1 MKILVIGA
9 NGQIGK
15 RLVRLLADSDHDVRA
30 MVRKKE
36 QRAGLEALGAEVVL
50 GNLEGEFEHSLE
62 GCDAVVF
69 TAGSGPSTGADKTI
83 LIDMWGAMKTM
94 DACTEKGIKR
104 YIMVSSRNAGDPDN
118 GPAKI
123 RHYNVAKHIA
133 DEHLRNSNL
142 DYTILRPGKLTD
154 DKGTG
159 HITTTRPESDLQS
172 ISRDDVAACIVFC
185 LDNAGTIGKTVELYQ
200 GDRTISEALI

>member
-1 MKILVIGA
+1 MKILIIGA

-15 RLVRLLADSDHDVRA
+15 RLTKLLADSNHHIRA
-30 MVRKKE
+30 MVRKEE
-36 QRAGLEALGAEVVL
+36 QRPGLEALGAEVVP
-50 GNLEGEFEHSLE
+50 GDLEGDFDHALD

-94 DACTEKGIKR
+94 DACINKSVKR
-104 YIMVSSRNAGDPDN
+104 FIMVSSRNAGDPDN

-133 DEHLRNSNL
+133 DEYLQRSNL

-154 DKGTG
+154 DEGTG
-159 HITTTRPESDLQS
+159 HITITRPDSDRQS
-172 ISRDDVAACIVFC
+172 ITRDDVAACIVFC
-185 LDNAGTIGKTVELYQ
+185 LENPGTIGTIAELYQ
-200 GDRTISEALI
+200 GDSLISEALK